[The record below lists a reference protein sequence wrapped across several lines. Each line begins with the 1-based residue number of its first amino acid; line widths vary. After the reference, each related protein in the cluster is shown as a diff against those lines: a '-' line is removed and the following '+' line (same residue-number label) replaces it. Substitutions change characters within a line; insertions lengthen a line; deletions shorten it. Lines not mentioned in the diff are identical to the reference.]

1 MPQSGLNIG
10 NDARFDIHTG
20 AGKILSLPTL
30 TKFTSKKIAKK
41 LTVKPLGGLPIHL
54 SFMEDGWEGSFEVSR
69 ADGRLDKYFADMEA
83 AYYAGANQPPGF
95 IQQTINEVD
104 GTVSTYQYQGV
115 VLYYD
120 DAGDYEVEKNV
131 VQKVSFLASTRVK
144 LA

>member
-10 NDARFDIHTG
+10 SDARFDFYPASGPI
-20 AGKILSLPTL
+20 SLPTL
-30 TKFTSKKIAKK
+30 LKFTSKKLTKK

-54 SFMEDGWEGSFEVSR
+54 SFQEDGWEGSFEVSR
-69 ADGRLDKYFADMEA
+69 ADGTLDRYFAAFEA
-83 AYYAGANQPPGF
+83 AYYAGANQATGT
-95 IQQTINEVD
+95 IQQTISEVD

-120 DAGDYEVEKNV
+120 EAGDYESEKNV
-131 VQKVSFLASTRVK
+131 IQKVSFLASTRVV